1 MDYTLLDVLIVDD
14 EAIVRE
20 GLKYVIDWNA
30 LGFCICD
37 DASTGEEAIEKIKK
51 YNPNLV
57 LLDIRMPN
65 MDGTELI
72 EK

>member
-20 GLKYVIDWNA
+20 GLKYVIDWNS
-30 LGFCICD
+30 LGFCVCG
-37 DASTGEEAIEKIKK
+37 DAASGEEAIDKIKK

-57 LLDIRMPN
+57 LLDIRMPG
-65 MDGTELI
+65 MDGTE
-72 EK
+72 